1 LQCMLTLV
9 RRVFIYL
16 FICFIFPPEIC
27 FFFLLYVTI
36 TNTTSFIEHHC
47 TL

>member
-16 FICFIFPPEIC
+16 FVL
-27 FFFLLYVTI
+27 FFLPNCVFFLSI
-36 TNTTSFIEHHC
+36 TNTNSFIEHHC
-47 TL
+47 TF